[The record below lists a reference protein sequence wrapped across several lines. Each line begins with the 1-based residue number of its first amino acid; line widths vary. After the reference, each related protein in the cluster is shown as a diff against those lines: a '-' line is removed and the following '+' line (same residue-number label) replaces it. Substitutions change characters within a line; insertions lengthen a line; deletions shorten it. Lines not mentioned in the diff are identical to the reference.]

1 METEKE
7 VEVCREIEEQMEMD
21 DPEVVE
27 KMMKRDQNRNAWL
40 LRTIARNVF
49 NDIINELVREI
60 TGRVVAINI
69 SDEILEMTG
78 WRVNLKMAW
87 SILAE
92 DRKLQR
98 MIIWRIE
105 NQRLEE
111 MWLSEAMKKEERL

>member
-40 LRTIARNVF
+40 LRTIAKKVS
-49 NDIINELVREI
+49 NDIVNELVREI
-60 TGRVVAINI
+60 PGRAVARNI
-69 SDEILEMTG
+69 LDEILEMIG

-98 MIIWRIE
+98 IIIWRIE
-105 NQRLEE
+105 NQR
-111 MWLSEAMKKEERL
+111 